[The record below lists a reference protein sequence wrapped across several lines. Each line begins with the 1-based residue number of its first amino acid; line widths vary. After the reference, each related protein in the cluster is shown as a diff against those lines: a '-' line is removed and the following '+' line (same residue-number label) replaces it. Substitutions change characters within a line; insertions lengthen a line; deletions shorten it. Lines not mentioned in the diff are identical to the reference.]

1 MFKEW
6 LYFKQE
12 YEKYHDTMMLDG
24 YPWNENG
31 LLIDLR
37 SLSDKKY
44 QIHFHLNVEIAKF
57 EYNLGSDLV
66 TQDMDDDYI
75 QQSGATPPCIG
86 FYITDESDLAHRAKE
101 VDMFQSN
108 AYENKEY
115 LHYIMTTEDFRIDIV
130 STVPPN
136 INSID

>member
-1 MFKEW
+1 
-6 LYFKQE
+6 
-12 YEKYHDTMMLDG
+12 MMLDG
-24 YPWNENG
+24 YSWNENG